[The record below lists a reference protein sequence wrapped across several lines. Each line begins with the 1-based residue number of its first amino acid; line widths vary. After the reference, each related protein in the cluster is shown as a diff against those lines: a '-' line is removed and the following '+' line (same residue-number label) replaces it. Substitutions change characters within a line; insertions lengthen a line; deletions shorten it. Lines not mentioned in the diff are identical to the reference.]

1 MANTYRNTYMRGLN
15 GVDGDQAIYCT
26 THSGKT
32 IFVRGDRCDGNWK
45 YMSMYIPKRHA
56 DWRAAIRAAAL
67 YAGFASTQDVYV
79 DLECRTGVSAYTLAI
94 ADWFQGPRV
103 LAMDLDA
110 WTGQIGQTIRV
121 KARDNILVAAVTVV
135 IRDPQ
140 KNFLEMGEAVRSEPS
155 SPWWN
160 YKTQTRVDMSPF
172 PTMAA
177 IVQDLPGNRDAFV
190 IS

>member
-1 MANTYRNTYMRGLN
+1 MANIYKNIYMRGLN
-15 GVDGDQAIYCT
+15 GVDGDQAVYCT

-45 YMSMYIPKRHA
+45 YMSMSIPKRHA
-56 DWRAAIRAAAL
+56 AWWAAIRAAAI
-67 YAGFASTQDVYV
+67 YADFAKTQDVYL
-79 DLECRTGVSAYTLAI
+79 DLECETGVSAYTLAI
-94 ADWFQGPRV
+94 ADWFGRPRV
-103 LAMDLDA
+103 LQIDIDG

-121 KARDNILVAAVTVV
+121 KARDNFMVAAVTVV

-140 KNFLEMGEAVRSEPS
+140 RNFLEMGEAVQSEAG

-160 YKTQTRVDMSPF
+160 YRTQTLVNMSPL
-172 PTMAA
+172 PAVAA
-177 IVQDLPGNRDAFV
+177 IIQDLPGNRDAFV